1 MEERIINI
9 VRKVLELDN
18 SISNEKIKHENLF
31 ALGMTSI
38 LAIQVII
45 LIESE
50 FDIVFE
56 DDDLTMD
63 VVETINSIQ
72 KIVNKYVVK
81 IW

>member
-81 IW
+81 I